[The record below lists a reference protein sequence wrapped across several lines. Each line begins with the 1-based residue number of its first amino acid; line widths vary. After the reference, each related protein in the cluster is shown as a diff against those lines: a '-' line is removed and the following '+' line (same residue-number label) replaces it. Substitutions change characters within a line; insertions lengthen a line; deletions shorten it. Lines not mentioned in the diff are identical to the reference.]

1 MWYVLELVGERR
13 RHEQQQQQQ
22 RRRREQ
28 GRGAPRHVTPTSLH
42 TLTSNTALLTPGLHT
57 PGNVT
62 KGRSEHESS
71 GQVRPETP
79 RVPRASRRART
90 ERVVEPGAA
99 PPQATPC
106 APFPS
111 RFAPRPCPAAAV
123 TLRADHT
130 PNNPTNY
137 LLLGF
142 ICSCIGLMT
151 IRLLYYRKCQG
162 CRTKWRVSLELLTWI
177 GNGGG
182 KRWSCS
188 AAIVIGSPVCGG
200 SAEQVS

>member
-1 MWYVLELVGERR
+1 MEFRNALLIVRYVLELVGERR

-22 RRRREQ
+22 RSRREQ

-71 GQVRPETP
+71 GQVRPEMQ

-90 ERVVEPGAA
+90 ERVAEPGAA
-99 PPQATPC
+99 SPQAPPRS
-106 APFPS
+106 PFPS

-130 PNNPTNY
+130 PNNPTYY

-142 ICSCIGLMT
+142 IFSYIGLVT
-151 IRLLYYRKCQG
+151 SRRLYYTKSLR
-162 CRTKWRVSLELLTWI
+162 CRTKSSI
-177 GNGGG
+177 GLH
-182 KRWSCS
+182 
-188 AAIVIGSPVCGG
+188 VLF
-200 SAEQVS
+200 

>member
-1 MWYVLELVGERR
+1 MWYILDLVGERR

-22 RRRREQ
+22 QRPRREQ

-62 KGRSEHESS
+62 KGRSGHESS

-90 ERVVEPGAA
+90 ERVAKPGAA
-99 PPQATPC
+99 PPQAPPR
-106 APFPS
+106 APLPS

-130 PNNPTNY
+130 PNNPTYY

-142 ICSCIGLMT
+142 IFSY
-151 IRLLYYRKCQG
+151 IRFVTGRPLYYTRSQRY
-162 CRTKWRVSLELLTWI
+162 RTKNIV
-177 GNGGG
+177 G
-182 KRWSCS
+182 KHRLS
-188 AAIVIGSPVCGG
+188 
-200 SAEQVS
+200 